1 MKKYQSVAALC
12 MVFALLLLSACG
24 GGGEKEASR
33 PVTFDALETVKA
45 ADAGEIKSIT
55 YTRYTE
61 GGALSGT
68 VTDQETTENIYLR
81 LCRVAP
87 GRETDLRAMDD
98 GLGINVNLGGN
109 MLSFYFEGN
118 NIAIGDKQYEGEN
131 LSSLKSYI
139 DSLIAKEAEADPV
152 AQPQSDSIDYQDW
165 QYYNNYSYYLDNG
178 QLKYWIEFTDQF
190 LLHCMF
196 RSGEPTYYE
205 EVYTLYPD
213 WDAPTAQELTIRTVM
228 DGYGNDISDY
238 FESLRF
244 LFSSENTAIMEVR
257 RDEKTLAG
265 GADDNLL
272 SGEYVMKP
280 RDNAVQTPE
289 QLCRLAQD
297 YYERHQGFYPQETEW
312 IDNGDGSYTIHLYEI
327 VNLDGGESHTATSA
341 WYTVDSH
348 GVGTNDI
355 TGEPVDLVNG

>member
-1 MKKYQSVAALC
+1 M
-12 MVFALLLLSACG
+12 
-24 GGGEKEASR
+24 
-33 PVTFDALETVKA
+33 
-45 ADAGEIKSIT
+45 
-55 YTRYTE
+55 
-61 GGALSGT
+61 
-68 VTDQETTENIYLR
+68 
-81 LCRVAP
+81 AP

-118 NIAIGDKQYEGEN
+118 NIAIGDKQYEVEN

-139 DSLIAKEAEADPV
+139 DSLRAKEAEADPV

-165 QYYNNYSYYLDNG
+165 KYYNNCSYYLDNG

-257 RDEKTLAG
+257 RDDKPLAG

-297 YYERHQGFYPQETEW
+297 
-312 IDNGDGSYTIHLYEI
+312 
-327 VNLDGGESHTATSA
+327 
-341 WYTVDSH
+341 
-348 GVGTNDI
+348 
-355 TGEPVDLVNG
+355 

>member
-1 MKKYQSVAALC
+1 M
-12 MVFALLLLSACG
+12 
-24 GGGEKEASR
+24 
-33 PVTFDALETVKA
+33 
-45 ADAGEIKSIT
+45 
-55 YTRYTE
+55 
-61 GGALSGT
+61 
-68 VTDQETTENIYLR
+68 
-81 LCRVAP
+81 AP

-118 NIAIGDKQYEGEN
+118 NIAIGDKQYEVEN

-139 DSLIAKEAEADPV
+139 DSLLAKEAEADPV

-165 QYYNNYSYYLDNG
+165 KYYNNCSYYLDNG

-196 RSGEPTYYE
+196 RSVEPTYYE

>member
-1 MKKYQSVAALC
+1 
-12 MVFALLLLSACG
+12 
-24 GGGEKEASR
+24 
-33 PVTFDALETVKA
+33 
-45 ADAGEIKSIT
+45 
-55 YTRYTE
+55 
-61 GGALSGT
+61 
-68 VTDQETTENIYLR
+68 
-81 LCRVAP
+81 
-87 GRETDLRAMDD
+87 
-98 GLGINVNLGGN
+98 
-109 MLSFYFEGN
+109 
-118 NIAIGDKQYEGEN
+118 
-131 LSSLKSYI
+131 
-139 DSLIAKEAEADPV
+139 
-152 AQPQSDSIDYQDW
+152 
-165 QYYNNYSYYLDNG
+165 
-178 QLKYWIEFTDQF
+178 
-190 LLHCMF
+190 MF